1 MVFTKL
7 KYLKVC
13 KIAKIGENVLTNY
26 ANETQAWAH
35 NWALTGLGGETFGKF
50 VI

>member
-1 MVFTKL
+1 MVFIKL

-26 ANETQAWAH
+26 ANETHRPEHIIGHSQALVEKPSE
-35 NWALTGLGGETFGKF
+35 NL
-50 VI
+50 